1 MENEFFITAFAVPFS
16 ICGVRLTDLFEGGT
30 EKDTKILKEITVTEN
45 STTDISRF
53 KQQKGII
60 HGKLTKVEDSII
72 CIDVQSNESAN
83 EFELPKRKPNK
94 RNVIL
99 STPAS
104 TQYPSRSTVV
114 KTKEPNG
121 LSDMSPTKTSFQSSN
136 NNSLIQTVKQ
146 VELYRDTRSVY
157 VKKSVLYDFAPMTAY
172 LLILFACSLI
182 FSLFEMQSLIIRSRS
197 QSSGQN
203 SVTFV

>member
-1 MENEFFITAFAVPFS
+1 MWSPS
-16 ICGVRLTDLFEGGT
+16 LTDLFEGGAG
-30 EKDTKILKEITVTEN
+30 KNKKIFKEITGIEN
-45 STTDISRF
+45 STTELSKF
-53 KQQKGII
+53 QKGII

-72 CIDVQSNESAN
+72 CVDIQSNKSAN

-104 TQYPSRSTVV
+104 PPYPSRSAAV

-121 LSDMSPTKTSFQSSN
+121 LSDMSPTKTSLQSLN

-182 FSLFEMQSLIIRSRS
+182 FSLFEMQNLIIRSRS
-197 QSSGQN
+197 QSSGRN

>member
-1 MENEFFITAFAVPFS
+1 MHRFQKS
-16 ICGVRLTDLFEGGT
+16 I
-30 EKDTKILKEITVTEN
+30 K
-45 STTDISRF
+45 
-53 KQQKGII
+53 
-60 HGKLTKVEDSII
+60 HGKLAKVKDSII
-72 CIDVQSNESAN
+72 CVDIRSNESAT
-83 EFELPKRKPNK
+83 EFELSKRKPNK

-104 TQYPSRSTVV
+104 TPYPSRSAAV
-114 KTKEPNG
+114 KTKGPNG
-121 LSDMSPTKTSFQSSN
+121 LSDTSPTKTSLQSLN
-136 NNSLIQTVKQ
+136 NNTLIQTVKQ

-203 SVTFV
+203 SLTFV

>member
-1 MENEFFITAFAVPFS
+1 MWSPS
-16 ICGVRLTDLFEGGT
+16 LTDLFEGGAG
-30 EKDTKILKEITVTEN
+30 KNKKIFKEITGIEN
-45 STTDISRF
+45 STTEMRRF
-53 KQQKGII
+53 QKSII
-60 HGKLTKVEDSII
+60 HGKLTKFEDSII
-72 CIDVQSNESAN
+72 CVDIQSNESAN
-83 EFELPKRKPNK
+83 EFELPKRK

-104 TQYPSRSTVV
+104 TPYPSRSAAV

-121 LSDMSPTKTSFQSSN
+121 LSDTSPTKTSFQSLN

-182 FSLFEMQSLIIRSRS
+182 FSLFEMQNLIIRSRS
-197 QSSGQN
+197 QSSGRN

>member
-1 MENEFFITAFAVPFS
+1 MLCRFHY
-16 ICGVRLTDLFEGGT
+16 GVCLTDLFEG
-30 EKDTKILKEITVTEN
+30 KNTKSFKEITVTKN
-45 STTDISRF
+45 STTELSRF
-53 KQQKGII
+53 QKGIL
-60 HGKLTKVEDSII
+60 HGKLTKVEYSICGDI
-72 CIDVQSNESAN
+72 QSNESAN
-83 EFELPKRKPNK
+83 ELPKRKPNK

-104 TQYPSRSTVV
+104 TQYPSRSSAVF

-121 LSDMSPTKTSFQSSN
+121 LSDTSPTKTSLSN

-197 QSSGQN
+197 QSSGRN